1 MAFGKMGARGGFGG
15 LGSLGRA
22 AVSGRQPT
30 YYFSAAGS
38 DSNDGRTLATPK
50 QTLTA
55 FNGLTLVATDY
66 VVFRQGDTFA
76 GTMTIPGGGSVL
88 SNIIIGSY
96 GIGAA
101 PIIAPASGNDGIDA
115 VNMGYLTVQNLTV
128 TGGGGTTGH
137 GIFFH
142 NTTASTLYSNN
153 IVSGC
158 TVTGFAGSG
167 IRFGVDNPTFNGYD
181 GTQILNCV
189 ANGNTIALGGAL
201 QTAGITIVG
210 SATGTPQISS
220 VWAHTNLTISG
231 CTASNNTGV
240 AGTPNWCGSGIY
252 VNGCNTALISNC
264 VASNNG
270 ANCNATSGPTGFW
283 TSQSRSVVFSGC
295 ESAFNKTGNIDGG
308 GFDIDGG
315 CDLCRV
321 EFCYSH
327 DNVGP
332 GIMCFCY
339 DSANFIG
346 NRQNV
351 IRFNISVNDS
361 TAVARGALS
370 IECQASNVN
379 TGLLVYHNTVV
390 GNSNT
395 VGASAFASVTT
406 GASLTGTIAN
416 NVFVSTRSNSAIVK
430 TTGSVAGLGT
440 LTGND
445 YYALGTYA
453 ITWNGTTYSTFAA
466 WQTATSQEK
475 IAAAN
480 VGFSANPELYVLP
493 SSNLSSSNSEFC
505 RLTKDSTLLNGGVNL
520 STQYSIDP
528 GTKDF
533 FGATISSAGPY
544 TPGCGSAGS
553 ALSVVVFSTPGD
565 FTQTIP
571 ADFVSLYSVEAIGG
585 GAGNAAAQTGAGG
598 GAYAKIKS
606 TSASLVAGVTQI
618 GGHVGAGGA
627 GGTAS
632 SASNGEASWWNATSL
647 SNAQSLGSAVC
658 CAADLGLTTATATGG
673 VGGLATNSVG
683 TTKFNGGSGGNKGAS
698 ANGGGGGAGG
708 PLGAGATGGIG
719 GASLNGGGGGGGAG
733 GGTTPATPGSPT
745 GANGGGGPYLLGGG
759 TGSGSAVPGAP
770 GLVGGGGAGGLGS
783 GTAEPGGNGGNGVEW
798 GSKGG
803 AGGGSGAGVGVTT
816 QSIIAGN
823 FGGGGGGRNG
833 GPGAQ
838 GAVRFAYKTA
848 GVV

>member
-1 MAFGKMGARGGFGG
+1 MSPVLATTVSRATLFGRVGTT
-15 LGSLGRA
+15 
-22 AVSGRQPT
+22 GRQPT

-38 DSNDGRTLATPK
+38 DSNDGKTLATPK
-50 QTLTA
+50 QTIAA
-55 FNGLTLVATDY
+55 FNALALVATDY

-96 GIGAA
+96 GLGAA

-115 VNMGYLTVQNLTV
+115 VNMGYLTVQNLAV

-158 TVTGFAGSG
+158 AVTGFAGSG
-167 IRFGVDNPTFNGYD
+167 IRFGVDNPTFTGYD
-181 GTQILNCV
+181 GTQILNCT
-189 ANGNTIALGGAL
+189 ANGNALALGGAN

-220 VWAHTNLTISG
+220 VWAHTNLLISG

-240 AGTPNWCGSGIY
+240 AGTPNHCGSGIY
-252 VNGCNTALISNC
+252 INGCNTGLISGSL
-264 VASNNG
+264 ASNNG
-270 ANCNATSGPTGFW
+270 ANCNATSGPTGMW
-283 TSQSRSVVFSGC
+283 TSQSRGVVFSGC
-295 ESAFNKTGNIDGG
+295 ESASNKTGNIDGG

-321 EFCYSH
+321 EYCYSH

-351 IRFNISVNDS
+351 IRFNISANDS
-361 TAVARGALS
+361 LAAARGGIS
-370 IECQASNVN
+370 IEAQSSNVN
-379 TGLLVYHNTVV
+379 TGNLVYHNTII

-395 VGASAFASVTT
+395 VGSSALASVTA

-416 NVFVSTRSNSAIVK
+416 NIIVSTRSNCGVVK
-430 TTGSVAGLGT
+430 TTGSVTGLGT

-445 YYALGTYA
+445 YYALGTFS
-453 ITWNGTTYSTFAA
+453 INWNGTNYTTFAA
-466 WQTATSQEK
+466 WQTATGQEK
-475 IAAAN
+475 ISAAN
-480 VGFSANPELYVLP
+480 VGFSANPELYLLP
-493 SSNLSSSNSEFC
+493 GSNLSSGNKEFA
-505 RLTKDSTLLNGGVNL
+505 RITKNSTLLNAGVNL
-520 STQYSIDP
+520 STQYGIDP
-528 GTKDF
+528 GTRDF
-533 FGATISSAGPY
+533 FGGSVSAAGAY
-544 TPGCGSAGS
+544 TPGCSWAGS
-553 ALSVVVFSTPGD
+553 ALSIVMFATPGD

-571 ADFVSLYSVEAIGG
+571 ADIVSLYSVEAIGG
-585 GAGNAAAQTGAGG
+585 GAGNAAAQTGAGA
-598 GAYAKIKS
+598 GAYARINA
-606 TSASLVAGVTQI
+606 TTTPLVAGVTQI
-618 GGHVGAGGA
+618 SGHVGAGGA

-632 SASNGEASWWNATSL
+632 SANNGEASWWNATSL

-658 CAADLGLTTATATGG
+658 CAADLGLTTATSTGG
-673 VGGLATNSVG
+673 VGGRAANSVG
-683 TTKFNGGSGGNKGAS
+683 TTTFNGGSGGNKGGN

-708 PLGAGATGGIG
+708 PFGAGASGGIG
-719 GASLNGGGGGGGAG
+719 GNAGFGGGGGGGAG
-733 GGTTPATPGSPT
+733 GGTTPATPVTVNGGNGGNGPYS
-745 GANGGGGPYLLGGG
+745 NGGGV
-759 TGSGSAVPGAP
+759 GSGATAP
-770 GLVGGGGAGGLGS
+770 GNAGAIGGGGAGGLGA
-783 GTAEPGGNGGNGVEW
+783 GTAEPGGNGGAGVEW
-798 GSKGG
+798 GSNGG
-803 AGGGSGAGVGVTT
+803 AGGGSGAGVGITT
-816 QSIIAGN
+816 QSIVAGN
-823 FGGGGGGRNG
+823 YGGGGGGRNG